1 MKSFLLRYWFLIGLV
16 LVIALASVVPW
27 MGAHGGPLYPHITL
41 HMAVAGAFLISGLTL
56 PLTQLRTAAGHLRLH
71 AFIQLFCFVLIPALM
86 WLALPLITQS
96 GASLAIAQG
105 FIVLACLPI
114 TIASCVIFTRAAGGN
129 EAGALCNSVLGNLI
143 GLIITP
149 ALLLLLL
156 GTHGEAPITDVFKQ
170 LSVEVL
176 LPLTVG
182 QILRLLAGK
191 RAVVFER
198 LRQIPSVLLLYLI
211 FCVFCA
217 TFSATA
223 AVDTGRNIAVTISAA
238 AILHGVL
245 LALSWWLSGLTVF
258 RFTRADRI
266 AALFCSTQKTIA
278 LGVPLLSILYEHHPQ
293 LAWLTLPLVCY
304 HPLQLVVSGV
314 LAARFRATA
323 PVVYNAGVS
332 NADGTNA

>member
-16 LVIALASVVPW
+16 LVIILASVVPW
-27 MGAHGGPLYPHITL
+27 IGARGGPLHPQITVHL
-41 HMAVAGAFLISGLTL
+41 AVAGAFLIGGLTL
-56 PLTQLRTAAGHLRLH
+56 PLAQLRAAAGHFRLH
-71 AFIQLFCFVLIPALM
+71 AFIQLFCFVLIPALV
-86 WLALPLITQS
+86 WLALPLITEC
-96 GASLAIAQG
+96 GASPAIAQG
-105 FIVLACLPI
+105 FMALACLPI

-156 GTHGEAPITDVFKQ
+156 GTHGDAPITKVFKQ
-170 LSVEVL
+170 LSIEVL
-176 LPLTVG
+176 LPLTIG
-182 QILRLLAGK
+182 QITRLLAGK

-198 LRQIPSVLLLYLI
+198 LRQIPSMFLLYLI

-217 TFSATA
+217 TFSAATTA
-223 AVDTGRNIAVTISAA
+223 DTGRNIAVTICAA
-238 AILHGVL
+238 TILHAVL
-245 LALSWWLSGLTVF
+245 LGLSWRLSGLTF
-258 RFTRADRI
+258 FGFTRADRI
-266 AALFCSTQKTIA
+266 AALLCSTQKTIA

-314 LAARFRATA
+314 LAARFRATTPGDNTA
-323 PVVYNAGVS
+323 CA
-332 NADGTNA
+332 TNA

>member
-1 MKSFLLRYWFLIGLV
+1 MKAFLLRYWFLIGLA
-16 LVIALASVVPW
+16 LVIILAAVVPW
-27 MGAHGGPLYPHITL
+27 IGARGGPLYPHITV
-41 HMAVAGAFLISGLTL
+41 HVAVAGAFLISGLTL
-56 PLTQLRTAAGHLRLH
+56 PLAQLRAAAGHLRLH
-71 AFIQLFCFVLIPALM
+71 AFIQLFCFVLVPTLV
-86 WLALPLITQS
+86 WFALPLIALC
-96 GASLAIAQG
+96 GASPAIAHG
-105 FIVLACLPI
+105 FMALACLPI

-156 GTHGEAPITDVFKQ
+156 GTHGDAPITEVFKQ

-182 QILRLLAGK
+182 QIIRLLAGE

-198 LRQIPSVLLLYLI
+198 LRQIPSMCLPDLI

-217 TFSATA
+217 TFSATTA
-223 AVDTGRNIAVTISAA
+223 ADTGRNIAVTICAV

-245 LALSWWLSGLTVF
+245 LGLSWWLSGLSVF
-258 RFTRADRI
+258 GFSHADRI
-266 AALFCSTQKTIA
+266 AVLFCSTQKTIA

-314 LAARFRATA
+314 LAARFQTTA
-323 PVVYNAGVS
+323 SAV
-332 NADGTNA
+332 TNT